1 MKNFVKIN
9 QLVKQYIFMD
19 SIKYVLSIV
28 SIT

>member
-28 SIT
+28 NIT